1 MASKFVLTQAADDT
15 VSTSDNTASALALA
29 TAINEAFAT
38 TGVQASAATT
48 LALSV
53 SGFGDLSGTNL
64 AINGVAV
71 TGTISDA
78 ATLVAAVNAAHIP
91 GVVASSSGANNLTL
105 TAADGRNMQLQSD
118 GAATS
123 NMAFVG
129 FDPGGGTALDRT
141 TTGVVTLTS
150 GASFTMGGLNPNAA
164 RFSAGAVNLTAQYRG
179 DAHDSL
185 LAMNTNQTIAVSI
198 PGPQFLMSHLQPNID
213 RHTPLASL
221 RQGAGISAGAIQL
234 TDRAGNTAT
243 VDLSTALT
251 VGEVIDLISDA
262 TGVNVTAAINTAG
275 TGITVS
281 DDNAVPIQNLTISDV
296 GGDTTASD
304 LGVLA
309 DRPGAVVGAPL
320 HPVVTSSTPLAL
332 LHSGRGVNLTSLHIA
347 NGTTEVDVDL
357 RAAITVGD
365 VLGALSSAGA
375 NVTAQINATG
385 TALEVRSN
393 DPETVAI
400 VTEVN
405 GGTTAAQLGIQGGRD
420 ILTTLSLLQ
429 EALQKNDRPALQ
441 QLLVSLDEGFQQVVN
456 LRAEV
461 GARTNRVTFVEDN
474 HQELTLHMRALLAN
488 TEEGDALELFTRLSS
503 LTVSFQAA
511 LAATARTIQPTLLDF
526 LR

>member
-1 MASKFVLTQAADDT
+1 MTQCRRLII
-15 VSTSDNTASALALA
+15 TASALALA
-29 TAINEAFAT
+29 TAITEAFAT
-38 TGVQASAATT
+38 TGVQARAATT
-48 LALSV
+48 LTLSV
-53 SGFGDLSGTNL
+53 SGFGYLSGTNL
-64 AINGVAV
+64 AINGVTV
-71 TGTISDA
+71 TDTITDA
-78 ATLVAAVNAAHIP
+78 TTLVAAVNAANIP
-91 GVVASSSGANNLTL
+91 GVVALLLGVSNLTL
-105 TAADGRNMQLQSD
+105 TAADGRNIQLQSD

-129 FDPGGGTALDRT
+129 FDPGWYGVGLDHHRA
-141 TTGVVTLTS
+141 GHSPS
-150 GASFTMGGLNPNAA
+150 GASFTMGGLNPDAA
-164 RFSAGAVNLTAQYRG
+164 RFSAGAVHLTAQYRG
-179 DAHDSL
+179 DANDSR

-213 RHTPLASL
+213 RDTPLASL
-221 RQGAGISAGAIQL
+221 RQGAGISAGVIQL

-243 VDLSTALT
+243 VGLSTALT

-262 TGVNVTAAINTAG
+262 AGVNVTAAINTAG
-275 TGITVS
+275 TGITIS
-281 DDNAVPIQNLTISDV
+281 DDNAVPIQNLTTSDI

-304 LGVLA
+304 LGLLA
-309 DRPGAVVGAPL
+309 NRPGAVVGAPL

-365 VLGALSSAGA
+365 VLGALSSASA

-474 HQELTLHMRALLAN
+474 HQELTLHMRRSWPIPRRAMP
-488 TEEGDALELFTRLSS
+488 LSC
-503 LTVSFQAA
+503 LPGCRA
-511 LAATARTIQPTLLDF
+511 
-526 LR
+526 